1 MHQRRLVSLTLGL
14 LAAAALVAPAA
25 ARDTVDPATL
35 NPPPPDNFNA
45 VCFAAAGGTVCT
57 LHFSE
62 DPIIDEPSGI
72 LCGTTELVVNLERSV
87 VGKRYYDANGDLVQ
101 KHFRE
106 SLSGTF
112 SNPDTGVSAPWIQH
126 DTVVQNLSEPG
137 NVDSGITRLSGL
149 LTRVWLPGGGSVL
162 LDVGTLLVDEATGEV
177 LASGG
182 PHPFGDYFE
191 RGDTAALQPICEALA
206 L

>member
-1 MHQRRLVSLTLGL
+1 MHRRRLVSLALGL
-14 LAAAALVAPAA
+14 LAGAALVAPAA

-45 VCFAAAGGTVCT
+45 ECFAGAGGTVCT

-72 LCGTTELVVNLERSV
+72 LCDGTELVVTLQRSV
-87 VGKRYYDANGDLVQ
+87 VGKRYYDGNGNLVQ

-106 SLSGTF
+106 SLSGSF
-112 SNPDTGVSAPWIQH
+112 SDPDTGATVLWIQH

-137 NVDSGITRLSGL
+137 NVDSGIARSSGL

-162 LDVGTLLVDEATGEV
+162 LDAGTILVVQATGEV
-177 LASGG
+177 LAAGG

-191 RGDTAALQPICEALA
+191 RGDAAALQPICDALA
-206 L
+206 S